1 MRKSVCFCLLIC
13 MLSVLIGCGG
23 SVPKES
29 TIAVDKK
36 GKITDTI
43 VEEFDKD
50 FYDSE
55 QPPLR
60 RESEI
65 PDLAEQNKIQSK

>member
-36 GKITDTI
+36 
-43 VEEFDKD
+43 E
-50 FYDSE
+50 
-55 QPPLR
+55 R
-60 RESEI
+60 
-65 PDLAEQNKIQSK
+65 

>member
-13 MLSVLIGCGG
+13 MLSVLGRMRRHRALRR
-23 SVPKES
+23 VRLRW
-29 TIAVDKK
+29 TKK

-55 QPPLR
+55 ELQ
-60 RESEI
+60 SER
-65 PDLAEQNKIQSK
+65 

>member
-13 MLSVLIGCGG
+13 MLSVLAGCGG
-23 SVPKES
+23 SVPAES
-29 TIAVDKK
+29 TIALDKK

-55 QPPLR
+55 ELQ
-60 RESEI
+60 SEI
-65 PDLAEQNKIQSK
+65 ECGTGRVQ